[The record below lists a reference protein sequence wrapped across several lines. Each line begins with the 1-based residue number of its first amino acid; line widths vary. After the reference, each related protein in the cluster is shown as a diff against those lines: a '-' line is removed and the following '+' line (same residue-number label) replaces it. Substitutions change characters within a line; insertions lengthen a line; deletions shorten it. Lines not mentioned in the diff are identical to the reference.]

1 MIMFPILTD
10 TGELVDNYRLARE
23 QVDRGTELRQRAV
36 DLRELL
42 NVAKRDFHF
51 ALMLDV
57 KAMAR
62 EAASIALEL
71 AKLRRSQ

>member
-1 MIMFPILTD
+1 MSMTTDDD
-10 TGELVDNYRLARE
+10 TGELVDTYRLARE
-23 QVDRGTELRQRAV
+23 RLDRGTELHQRAS

-42 NVAKRDFHF
+42 NIAKRDFHF

-57 KAMAR
+57 RAMER

-71 AKLRRSQ
+71 AKRRRST